1 MYYENC
7 NVFTVSIQTFLNNR
21 TAQFGKSKYGI
32 GRLTHIHR
40 LTMGLLESYI
50 QRNERPPANR
60 SPKQPEVH
68 FRISQNF
75 LRLSNVFYNIC
86 S

>member
-32 GRLTHIHR
+32 RRLTHIHR
-40 LTMGLLESYI
+40 LTMGLLESYMNAR
-50 QRNERPPANR
+50 QRIG
-60 SPKQPEVH
+60 Q
-68 FRISQNF
+68 QNSLKHIF
-75 LRLSNVFYNIC
+75 ESRRTF
-86 S
+86 